1 MNQFNFRRAILG
13 LFIGFMLLLTLR
25 LGYGYYRWPNGVV
38 TIETDQQ
45 LHGNT
50 YANSG
55 NLELDGNYGSKRN
68 YASTK
73 YSNNVTIASS
83 PTGIPTYDQKYEK
96 IATMS
101 SRSTDFDKEVA
112 TVKAIIKKQE
122 GLIQYEQQS
131 GLKDQRYLHLAIGI
145 PPDNFDNAVDALKV
159 IGTLTNIRIDKTDK
173 TNDFQKLKASRAA
186 LQAQLESLMKLKTHE
201 GKIEELM
208 DLEEKILSINTQLQN
223 LGVSLGEFD
232 SQNEFC
238 TVKFSL
244 TEQVKPKE
252 SISDIP
258 FFNRLFVALGW
269 TVKCYALLMFA
280 FAAGCVGLFVAIKV
294 WKGFFAAFKQP
305 E

>member
-1 MNQFNFRRAILG
+1 MNQFNFRRAIIG
-13 LFIGFMLLLTLR
+13 LAFGFSLLFVLR
-25 LGYGYYRWPNGVV
+25 LGYGYYRWPNGVKTV
-38 TIETDQQ
+38 AGANQQ
-45 LHGNT
+45 MHGNAYENDNT
-50 YANSG
+50 DLGSS
-55 NLELDGNYGSKRN
+55 YGSKRN

-73 YSNNVTIASS
+73 YVNTVTSNAA
-83 PTGIPTYDQKYEK
+83 PTEIPAYDQKYEK
-96 IATMS
+96 VATMS

-131 GLKDQRYLHLAIGI
+131 GLKNNRYLHLAIGI

-186 LQAQLESLMKLKTHE
+186 LQAQLESLMKLKTHQ

-238 TVKFSL
+238 TVKFTL

-252 SISDIP
+252 SISHTP
-258 FFNRLFVALGW
+258 LFNRLYVAFSW
-269 TVKCYALLMFA
+269 TVKFYTLLMFA
-280 FAAGCVGLFVAIKV
+280 FAAGCIGLFVAHKV
-294 WKGFFAAFKQP
+294 WRSFMATFKQS